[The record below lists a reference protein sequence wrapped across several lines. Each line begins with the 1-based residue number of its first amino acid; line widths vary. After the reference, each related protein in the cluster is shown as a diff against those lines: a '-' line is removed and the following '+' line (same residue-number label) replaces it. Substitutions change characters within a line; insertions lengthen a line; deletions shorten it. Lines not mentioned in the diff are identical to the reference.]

1 MSEND
6 VAGIWLEVVTGG
18 DPQQLDGFYR
28 GGRLAAL
35 GSLPGL
41 ARLRRLAEVDGPRTA
56 VVAELTDIAAARAA
70 LDQAPPLDGAP
81 APQKRGLF
89 ATALSGAEHGENDG
103 PGVTF
108 LVMMAVDRPREDEYN
123 RWYDS
128 EHIPI
133 LLQHDGW
140 LGARRYRCQSPVAEY
155 VTIYRVAHP
164 RVVTPATRAAVRAT
178 DWSRDMLAS
187 AFVTHTRAF
196 LAGAD
201 GG

>member
-1 MSEND
+1 MSQTNGS
-6 VAGIWLEVVTGG
+6 GIWLEVVTGG
-18 DPQQLDGFYR
+18 DPQQLDSFYR
-28 GGRLAAL
+28 GGRIAAL
-35 GSLPGL
+35 RDLPGL
-41 ARLRRLAEVDGPRTA
+41 VRLRRLAEVDGPRA
-56 VVAELTDIAAARAA
+56 VVIAELSDIAAAGAA
-70 LDQAPPLDGAP
+70 LHRAPPLDEAP
-81 APQKRGLF
+81 APQKRGLL
-89 ATALSGAEHGENDG
+89 AAALPGAAHGENDG

-140 LGARRYRCQSPVAEY
+140 LGARRYRCESSVAEY

-164 RVVTPATRAAVRAT
+164 RVVTPAVRAAVRAT

-196 LAGAD
+196 LTGAKED
-201 GG
+201 